1 MPSFDIANLIVDFTN
16 EFKGEVGSARYHD
29 ELKSF
34 LSSVKN
40 YDGAS
45 GKITIDRDEGT
56 RSLVVRTYEVR
67 QGTRQLIQPPK
78 IG

>member
-1 MPSFDIANLIVDFTN
+1 MGFTN
-16 EFKGEVGSARYHD
+16 EFKGEVGSASFHD

-45 GKITIDRDEGT
+45 GKITIDLDGAT
-56 RSLVVRTYEVR
+56 RSLAVRTYEVR
-67 QGTRQLIQPPK
+67 QGTRQLVQPPE
-78 IG
+78 IGLR